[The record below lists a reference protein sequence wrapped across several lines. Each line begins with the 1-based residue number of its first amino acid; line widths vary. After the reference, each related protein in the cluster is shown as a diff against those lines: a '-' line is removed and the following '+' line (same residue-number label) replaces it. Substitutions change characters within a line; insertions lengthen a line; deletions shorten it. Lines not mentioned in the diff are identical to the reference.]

1 MRPKRF
7 EYTMTAADDDG
18 YLLSA
23 TGAGPWV
30 TFLAQPGDMCSHQVS
45 INTSDDLSGITFTLL
60 GTDAENRS
68 ITEGLVGGNNA
79 KVYSVKFYKTL
90 VSITA
95 SSTVGALH
103 YDAGWIGGGKSE
115 YVYTPTYP
123 VAIYPD
129 AGPELALD
137 LTSGTIEYTK
147 QQTNDN
153 VYDNNPASWQ
163 TLGTADLTVDSK
175 TQALVGTTGVRVKLS
190 AYTSAIF
197 YLTVSQARV

>member
-1 MRPKRF
+1 
-7 EYTMTAADDDG
+7 
-18 YLLSA
+18 LLAA

-30 TFLAQPGDMCSHQVS
+30 TFLAQPGDMCSHQIILTS
-45 INTSDDLSGITFTLL
+45 SDDLSGITFTLL

-68 ITEGLVGGNNA
+68 VTEGIVGPNNTS
-79 KVYSVKFYKTL
+79 VDSVKFYKTL
-90 VSITA
+90 VSVTA
-95 SSTVGALH
+95 SSTVGVLH
-103 YDAGWIGGGKSE
+103 CKFGWKEAS
-115 YVYTPTYP
+115 YTPTYP

-190 AYTSAIF
+190 AYTDAIF